1 MRRLVRQFAIGDR
14 GFITRP
20 LTPLVGLELSS
31 RIILSPTGRKVNDV
45 AGEFLGMLA
54 IVKMARIVDDQ
65 HAGPRILLRDH
76 LEERESYGRDR
87 RRIVLPPVQKRGR
100 LKSSFLDPSSHL
112 LRSLGHN
119 FFISLTR
126 LATHRRL

>member
-1 MRRLVRQFAIGDR
+1 MRRLLRRFVICDR
-14 GFITRP
+14 GFITGSLAP
-20 LTPLVGLELSS
+20 LLGLELSS
-31 RIILSPTGRKVNDV
+31 RIILSPTGREVNDV

-65 HAGPRILLRDH
+65 HAGPWIFLRDH
-76 LEERESYGRDR
+76 VEEREPYSRDR

-112 LRSLGHN
+112 LRSLGDY
-119 FFISLTR
+119 
-126 LATHRRL
+126 